1 MNMIWLQI
9 SSLVYLSILFFV
21 YISKER
27 VKSLENKI
35 FKSIMIANIVG
46 LVIELGCFMTVIN
59 MDKIPVINSIVTKLL
74 LVYYLTYIL
83 LFTAYVFVISYRKDG
98 KSVIYSLDDEHVNS
112 IFSVGLS
119 HIKHKLNI

>member
-35 FKSIMIANIVG
+35 FKAIMVSNSVV
-46 LVIELGCFMTVIN
+46 LVI
-59 MDKIPVINSIVTKLL
+59 
-74 LVYYLTYIL
+74 
-83 LFTAYVFVISYRKDG
+83 
-98 KSVIYSLDDEHVNS
+98 
-112 IFSVGLS
+112 
-119 HIKHKLNI
+119 